1 MAMTIFD
8 SVLHWFFGLPPVYW
22 LLQQPVQFLMF
33 EGGVIGLL
41 FIAVRAMRGPEM

>member
-1 MAMTIFD
+1 MTVFND
-8 SVLHWFFGLPPVYW
+8 ALHWVLGLPPIYW

-41 FIAVRAMRGPEM
+41 IIAVSAMRGPEM